1 MVRIK
6 DVIKRE
12 KHLSR
17 FLLTI
22 NTQQANF
29 DKNIL
34 KDTMNGI
41 YENLELF
48 LKIKLNN
55 KWIIYA
61 DYLIDNPNSK
71 LVNLDDTIIEPTI
84 KTGKKFHK
92 VHSHSLILI
101 PHDTIVQ
108 FDRYVLQNYLEEM
121 LGLKRIHIDIRY
133 IRDNSFTLKKYLEK
147 DL

>member
-34 KDTMNGI
+34 KDTMNGV

-55 KWIIYA
+55 KWIILS
-61 DYLIDNPNSK
+61 DYLLENPLSK

-84 KTGKKFHK
+84 
-92 VHSHSLILI
+92 VVPPS
-101 PHDTIVQ
+101 
-108 FDRYVLQNYLEEM
+108 
-121 LGLKRIHIDIRY
+121 
-133 IRDNSFTLKKYLEK
+133 
-147 DL
+147 